1 MSGTILVIDDDVA
14 LTKTIKRILGDAQFT
29 PLFAHTAED
38 GVRLAQEQRPD
49 LILLDVMIPHMG
61 GWAVCQTVRRFTQT
75 PIIFLTALG
84 DVADIVKGLELGAD
98 DYIVKPFD
106 RAEFLARIKAHL
118 RRTRAAAP
126 AVSRYELG
134 DGVLVVDTA
143 AHRVKINDEAVDL
156 TPREFDLLR
165 VLAAKAGQVVPTAEL
180 VKEAWS
186 LTDRDALD
194 NIKPYIHYLRKKI
207 EADPATPRWILTVRG
222 IGYRLAIE

>member
-1 MSGTILVIDDDVA
+1 MPSTILVVDDDIA
-14 LTKTIKRILGDAQFT
+14 LTKTIERILIDAELMPF
-29 PLFAHTAED
+29 FAYTAED

-61 GWAVCQTVRRFTQT
+61 GWAVCQTVRKFTQT

-84 DVADIVKGLELGAD
+84 DVENIVKGLEMGAD
-98 DYIVKPFD
+98 DYMVKPFD
-106 RAEFLARIKAHL
+106 RAEFLARVKAHL
-118 RRTRAAAP
+118 RRTQTAP
-126 AVSRYELG
+126 MASKYALG
-134 DGVLVVDTA
+134 NGALVIDMA
-143 AHRVKINDEAVDL
+143 AHIVTVNNEAVDL
-156 TPREFDLLR
+156 TPREFDLLW
-165 VLAAKAGQVVPTAEL
+165 VLAAKAGQVVPTADL

-222 IGYRLAIE
+222 IGYRLAVE

>member
-1 MSGTILVIDDDVA
+1 MSGIILVVDDDIA
-14 LTKTIKRILGDAQFT
+14 LAKTIERILNEAQFT
-29 PLFAHTAED
+29 PLLAHTAED
-38 GVRLAQEQRPD
+38 GVRLIQEERPD

-61 GWAVCQTVRRFTQT
+61 GWAVCQAVRRFTQT

-84 DVADIVKGLELGAD
+84 DVENIVKGLEIGAD
-98 DYIVKPFD
+98 DYMVKPFD

-118 RRTRAAAP
+118 RRSQTAAP

-134 DGVLVVDTA
+134 DGALVVDTA
-143 AHRVKINDEAVDL
+143 AHIVTVKNETVEL

-165 VLAAKAGQVVPTAEL
+165 ALAAKAGQVVPTAEL

-186 LTDRDALD
+186 LADQDALD

-207 EADPATPRWILTVRG
+207 EVDPAVPRWILTVRG

>member
-1 MSGTILVIDDDVA
+1 MSSTILVIDDDVA
-14 LTKTIKRILGDAQFT
+14 LTKVIERILCGAELT
-29 PLFAHTAED
+29 PLLAHTAED

-61 GWAVCQTVRRFTQT
+61 GWAVCQTVRLFTRT
-75 PIIFLTALG
+75 PIIFLTAVG
-84 DVADIVKGLELGAD
+84 DVESIVKGLEIGAD

-106 RAEFLARIKAHL
+106 RAEFLARVKAHL
-118 RRTRAAAP
+118 RRNQTAAP
-126 AVSRYELG
+126 TVSKYDLG
-134 DGVLVVDTA
+134 DGALVVDTA
-143 AHRVKINDEAVDL
+143 AHIVTVNDEAVDL

-165 VLAAKAGQVVPTAEL
+165 VLAARAGQVVPTAEL

-207 EADPATPRWILTVRG
+207 EVDPAAPRWILTVRG
-222 IGYRLAIE
+222 IGYRLIIE

>member
-1 MSGTILVIDDDVA
+1 LSGTILVVDDDIA
-14 LTKTIKRILGDAQFT
+14 LTKTIERILNEAHFT
-29 PLFAHTAED
+29 PLLAHTAED
-38 GVRLAQEQRPD
+38 GVRLIQEERPD

-61 GWAVCQTVRRFTQT
+61 GWAVCQAVRQFTQT

-84 DVADIVKGLELGAD
+84 DVENIVKGLEIGAD
-98 DYIVKPFD
+98 DYMVKPFD

-118 RRTRAAAP
+118 RRSQTAAP
-126 AVSRYELG
+126 TVSRYELG
-134 DGVLVVDTA
+134 EGALVVDTA
-143 AHRVKINDEAVDL
+143 AHIVTVHNEAVDL

-165 VLAAKAGQVVPTAEL
+165 ALAAKAGQVVPTVEL

-186 LTDRDALD
+186 LADQDALD

-207 EADPATPRWILTVRG
+207 EADPAAPCWILTVRG

>member
-1 MSGTILVIDDDVA
+1 MSSTILVVDDDVA
-14 LTKTIKRILGDAQFT
+14 LTRTIEHILNDAQLT
-29 PLFAHTAED
+29 PLLAHTAED
-38 GVRLAQEQRPD
+38 GVRLAQEARPD

-61 GWAVCQTVRRFTQT
+61 GWAVCQTVRKFTQT

-84 DVADIVKGLELGAD
+84 DVENIVKGLEMGAD
-98 DYIVKPFD
+98 DYMVKPFD

-118 RRTRAAAP
+118 RRTRTAP
-126 AVSRYELG
+126 TTSKYELG
-134 DGVLVVDTA
+134 DGALVIDTA
-143 AHRVKINDEAVDL
+143 AHIVTVNEEPVDL

-165 VLAAKAGQVVPTAEL
+165 VLAARAGQVVPTAEL

>member
-1 MSGTILVIDDDVA
+1 MSGIILVVDDDIA
-14 LTKTIKRILGDAQFT
+14 LAKTIERILNEAQFT
-29 PLFAHTAED
+29 PLLAHTAED
-38 GVRLAQEQRPD
+38 GVRLIQEERPD

-61 GWAVCQTVRRFTQT
+61 GWAVCQAVRRFTQT

-84 DVADIVKGLELGAD
+84 DVENIVKGLEIGAD
-98 DYIVKPFD
+98 DYMVKPFD

-118 RRTRAAAP
+118 RRSQTAAP

-134 DGVLVVDTA
+134 DGALVVDTA
-143 AHRVKINDEAVDL
+143 AHIVTVKNETVEL

-165 VLAAKAGQVVPTAEL
+165 ALAAKAGQVVPTAEL

-186 LTDRDALD
+186 LADQDALD

-207 EADPATPRWILTVRG
+207 EVDPAAPRWILTVRG

>member
-1 MSGTILVIDDDVA
+1 MSSTILVVDDDVA
-14 LTKTIKRILGDAQFT
+14 LTKTIERILCDAEFT

-61 GWAVCQTVRRFTQT
+61 GWAVCQTIRQFSQT

-84 DVADIVKGLELGAD
+84 DVENIVKGLEMGAD
-98 DYIVKPFD
+98 DYMVKPFD

-118 RRTRAAAP
+118 RRIQVAAP
-126 AVSRYELG
+126 AVSRYDLG
-134 DGVLVVDTA
+134 DGALVVDTA
-143 AHRVKINDEAVDL
+143 AHIVTVNDKVVEL
-156 TPREFDLLR
+156 TPREFDLLH
-165 VLAAKAGQVVPTAEL
+165 VLVAKAGQVVPTAEL
-180 VKEAWS
+180 VKEAWN

-207 EADPATPRWILTVRG
+207 EADSATPHWILTVRG

>member
-1 MSGTILVIDDDVA
+1 MPNTILVVDDDVA
-14 LTKTIKRILGDAQFT
+14 LTKTIERILIEAEFV
-29 PLFAHTAED
+29 PFFAYTAED

-61 GWAVCQTVRRFTQT
+61 GWAVCQTVRQFSQT

-84 DVADIVKGLELGAD
+84 DIENIVKGLEMGAD
-98 DYIVKPFD
+98 DYMVKPFV
-106 RAEFLARIKAHL
+106 RAEFLARVKAHL
-118 RRTRAAAP
+118 RRTQTAP
-126 AVSRYELG
+126 TTSRYTLG
-134 DGVLVVDTA
+134 DGALVIDTA
-143 AHRVKINDEAVDL
+143 VHIVTVNGDVVDL
-156 TPREFDLLR
+156 TPREFDLLW

-186 LTDRDALD
+186 LTDQDALD

-222 IGYRLAIE
+222 IGYRLAVE

>member
-1 MSGTILVIDDDVA
+1 
-14 LTKTIKRILGDAQFT
+14 
-29 PLFAHTAED
+29 
-38 GVRLAQEQRPD
+38 
-49 LILLDVMIPHMG
+49 MG
-61 GWAVCQTVRRFTQT
+61 GWAVCQTVRKFTQT

-84 DVADIVKGLELGAD
+84 DVENIVKGLEMGAD
-98 DYIVKPFD
+98 DYMVKPFVQ
-106 RAEFLARIKAHL
+106 AEFLARVKAHL
-118 RRTRAAAP
+118 RRTQAAP
-126 AVSRYELG
+126 VASKYVLG
-134 DGVLVVDTA
+134 NGALVIDTA
-143 AHRVKINDEAVDL
+143 AHIVTVNDEEVDL

-194 NIKPYIHYLRKKI
+194 NIKPYVHYLRKKI

>member
-1 MSGTILVIDDDVA
+1 LSNTILVVDDDVA
-14 LTKTIKRILGDAQFT
+14 LTKTIERILIDAQFV
-29 PLFAHTAED
+29 PFFAYTAED

-49 LILLDVMIPHMG
+49 LILLDVMIPQMG
-61 GWAVCQTVRRFTQT
+61 GWAVCQTVRQFTQT

-84 DVADIVKGLELGAD
+84 DVDNIVKGLEMGAD
-98 DYIVKPFD
+98 DYMVKPFVQ
-106 RAEFLARIKAHL
+106 AEFLARVKAHL
-118 RRTRAAAP
+118 RRTQSMPTAAKFA
-126 AVSRYELG
+126 LG
-134 DGVLVVDTA
+134 DGALVIDTA
-143 AHRVKINDEAVDL
+143 AHIVTVNDETVDL

-165 VLAAKAGQVVPTAEL
+165 ALATRAGQVVPTAEL

-207 EADPATPRWILTVRG
+207 EADPAAPRWILTVRG